1 MHEYETIYVLDYTL
15 TDSNAKAIVLKMK
28 ELVFREHGKNIRVE
42 SWGRRKLAWV
52 RKNHTSGIYIYH
64 HYLGRPGFVTEF
76 ERNLAIEPAVILRQ
90 TLLINKNVN
99 PSVRDEQADSFE
111 FNPVRERKQNYR
123 LNSETDQPSEGLFE
137 SSFSEMREF

>member
-1 MHEYETIYVLDYTL
+1 MREYETIYVLDYTL

-52 RKNHTSGIYIYH
+52 RKNHTRGIYVYH
-64 HYLGRPGFVTEF
+64 HYLGMPGLVAEF

-90 TLLINKNVN
+90 TLLVNKNVN
-99 PSVRDEQADSFE
+99 QSVRDEQADSFE
-111 FNPVRERKQNYR
+111 FNPIRERKQNHR
-123 LNSETDQPSEGLFE
+123 LNSEIDQTFEGLFE
-137 SSFSEMREF
+137 SSFSEIREF